1 MTPAIVKIALEGHV
15 MRHKRVIVVLAVLL
29 ASASA
34 RAGVKMDA
42 ALTARLD
49 TALKGMKYAVLAK
62 DGVPARAKGDGI
74 LDKSVTLQV
83 RNGGAWEQKAFLG
96 VKDSKDITANLDKGE
111 LFKIVGYKTVKD
123 GVNLSVETVATH
135 NAGAEWSRSGKGRS
149 RYSDRLDYLR
159 TSFEFR
165 FDDES
170 LADSQTNVDRI
181 LAAVEGYVKCFASES
196 DAQAFAAAGGK
207 ATAEIKLGMAEGEVT
222 KALGAPKRRLDL
234 GEKVTLL
241 YDDMTVILRNGK
253 VADVELK

>member
-34 RAGVKMDA
+34 SARAGVKMDA

-49 TALKGMKYAVLAK
+49 TALKGMKYAVLA
-62 DGVPARAKGDGI
+62 I

-111 LFKIVGYKTVKD
+111 LFKIVGYKAVKD
-123 GVNLSVETVATH
+123 GVNLSLETVATH

-170 LADSQTNVDRI
+170 LTDSQANFDRI

-196 DAQAFAAAGGK
+196 DAHAFAAAGGK
-207 ATAEIKLGMAEGEVT
+207 STAEIKLGMAEGEVT
-222 KALGAPKRRLDL
+222 KAMGAPKRRLDL

-241 YDDMTVILRNGK
+241 YDDMTVILRNGR